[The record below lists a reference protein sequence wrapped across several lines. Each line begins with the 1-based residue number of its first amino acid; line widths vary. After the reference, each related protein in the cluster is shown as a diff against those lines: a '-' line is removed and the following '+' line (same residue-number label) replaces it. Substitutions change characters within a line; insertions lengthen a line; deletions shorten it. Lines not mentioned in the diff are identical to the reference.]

1 MRKRVGS
8 SRAHCSEHDQEQP
21 RSERFDEALPRE
33 RVRERRLK
41 SVSRPRSPGIF
52 ADNSNPANPARSSA
66 TENIRRNS
74 GRESN
79 SAATA
84 APRCR
89 MEAVAKTANASATSI
104 AHAAGAPGMRATAN
118 AMAIIGG

>member
-1 MRKRVGS
+1 MKRFRESASANAAIHPGGVMR
-8 SRAHCSEHDQEQP
+8 QP
-21 RSERFDEALPRE
+21 SP
-33 RVRERRLK
+33 LK
-41 SVSRPRSPGIF
+41 SVSRPRSPGTF
-52 ADNSNPANPARSSA
+52 AVNWNPANPARSSA

-89 MEAVAKTANASATSI
+89 MEAVAKTANTSATSI
-104 AHAAGAPGMRATAN
+104 AHAAGAPGIRATAN